1 MGPVFIHQN
10 LVVEPTIG
18 HLSSRV
24 MTGEGFP
31 LILGVAVWLIW
42 K

>member
-24 MTGEGFP
+24 MTGEGFL